1 MKTFK
6 QFIKEA
12 EEPALDAAP
21 PKKEKKKETP
31 TSLFKGEIKKEKEH
45 GLMIYDKILNIVQV
59 LQYDDYKDI
68 EKYFDVNE
76 ESLNYIANMKQG
88 DTNEDESSIL
98 TIIW

>member
-12 EEPALDAAP
+12 EEPALDAVP
-21 PKKEKKKETP
+21 PKKEEEKEIP
-31 TSLFKGEIKKEKEH
+31 TSLFKGEVKKEKEH

-59 LQYDDYKDI
+59 IQYDNYNDI

-76 ESLNYIANMKQG
+76 GSLNYIANMKPG
-88 DTNEDESSIL
+88 DTNEDDSSIL